1 MRKNKL
7 NHNRQF
13 MFGIMAMAIVVLG
26 VVVLFWMWCLPDG
39 GLKGPAEPC
48 CCTVNIDEA
57 FLGDSLQVVWNDSVI
72 CDKVITESDSA
83 VGFPVGSAGLLM
95 ISDVGSGVTASSN
108 VSEEGG
114 CFELYRDRGELFIK
128 SVPDNKE

>member
-1 MRKNKL
+1 MYGIGAIREKKQVQLSVHLEKWDDKKNYD
-7 NHNRQF
+7 H
-13 MFGIMAMAIVVLG
+13 
-26 VVVLFWMWCLPDG
+26 
-39 GLKGPAEPC
+39 
-48 CCTVNIDEA
+48 
-57 FLGDSLQVVWNDSVI
+57 LGDSLQVVWNDSVI